1 MCICDT
7 YHPCQQPFH
16 LLYGGVVPTLL
27 GRDIWTEPHMPRR
40 RLCHNLGTKNNCIS
54 DGGIATI
61 RHLVLDGGSG
71 RGQYFDW
78 INEADADA
86 AITPRLFANISIQLN
101 IRPPHRSQ

>member
-1 MCICDT
+1 
-7 YHPCQQPFH
+7 
-16 LLYGGVVPTLL
+16 
-27 GRDIWTEPHMPRR
+27 MPRR

-71 RGQYFDW
+71 REGGGQYFDW

-101 IRPPHRSQ
+101 IPPPHRSQ